1 MLQEETLQRVGE
13 GVTRYPAAPR
23 PEQTV
28 QAFRQGE
35 LRLMALHF
43 FLPHPEQLLALAQVE
58 LAPDKAGRQRGARR
72 QRARLHGV
80 TE

>member
-1 MLQEETLQRVGE
+1 
-13 GVTRYPAAPR
+13 
-23 PEQTV
+23 V
-28 QAFRQGE
+28 QAFRKGE

-43 FLPHPEQLLALAQVE
+43 FLPHPDQLLALGEVE
-58 LAPDKAGRQRGARR
+58 LATKEAGRQRRARR